1 MKSERNIR
9 FICRFNGLF
18 VYLRRNKPKNMEE
31 SKLTEGQIRFM
42 TNCRIKDITSYLMQD
57 FKYSLEEALD
67 CIYNS
72 SLYEKL
78 TDTATGLYYQSS
90 AYNYELLKNEIRF
103 GKFG

>member
-1 MKSERNIR
+1 
-9 FICRFNGLF
+9 
-18 VYLRRNKPKNMEE
+18 MEE

-57 FKYSLEEALD
+57 FKYPLEEALD

-78 TDTATGLYYQSS
+78 IDTATGLYYQSS

-103 GKFG
+103 GKLG

>member
-1 MKSERNIR
+1 MKFERNIR

-18 VYLRRNKPKNMEE
+18 VYLRRKKKKNMEE

-103 GKFG
+103 GKLG